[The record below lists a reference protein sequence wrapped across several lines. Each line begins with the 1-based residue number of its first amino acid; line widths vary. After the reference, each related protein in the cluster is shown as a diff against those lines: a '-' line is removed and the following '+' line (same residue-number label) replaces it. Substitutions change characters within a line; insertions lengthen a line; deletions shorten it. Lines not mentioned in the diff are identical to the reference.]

1 MNADLLKTHTVQTS
15 PAHRIRRIAVIDP
28 GVESFPTPLNPSLPW
43 RIADATPGTQ
53 VVRLDATRDGC
64 EQIAEILAHYTNL
77 EALHLISHG
86 QPGSVRLGNG
96 VLSDRTLPDSM
107 ASLKE
112 WGNALA
118 ADGEIWLYG
127 CCVGAG
133 DIGRRFI
140 QTFSEITG
148 KSVAA
153 STTPIGN
160 AALGGNWE
168 LDATVGDIRSSQAFK
183 EEDLARY
190 PGLLNINLANVIYAV
205 QANSRNIR
213 VLDLIDGSSEIFG
226 TLDFMTSAIAREAGS
241 GLVYYVEFRSF
252 GAGNQ
257 VGARVATWNPE
268 TGENRLLGT
277 LGRGNDN
284 SDPDD
289 VLANL
294 GGSIAKLA
302 QASPNTTNPDYQN
315 QLFALGS
322 STELFRIDRDTGKA
336 SYLGNISTVP
346 GSAPP
351 ANPNFV
357 GGGGDAAFDPNNPDI
372 LYVSE
377 AARTIN
383 GGTDTIRIFRV
394 DINTLEATYVG
405 DTGLP
410 RSESGS
416 LAFGDNGGLYL
427 TSEGNLYQVSST
439 DAEPTLIA
447 DLGFDLTDFASLPL
461 PSPQIDLQVSK
472 TDNLDTVSVGE
483 DVTYEI
489 TVTASDYIPPI
500 NLPDFELTQVEG
512 IVIEDLLPENID
524 FGNTGISVEIANGS
538 GDLVSTAIEDNRMTA
553 IVNLSLGAT
562 LTLRISGTVR
572 EGATGTISNTV
583 EVTPPRGFV
592 LVGNPPDN
600 EVDATDTTT
609 IITPVN
615 QPPIAEDDTVEVAQ
629 GAATRLP
636 ALQASDPDGAV
647 SRYTLTQ
654 LPVASEGELLLD
666 GDPVSVGQ
674 ILSGDRIDDLI
685 FQATAAFSG
694 TTFQFTA
701 TDNENATSS
710 AATITLTAGNL
721 PPETLD
727 ASNLI
732 SPGQARVLTGL
743 GGSDADGSVAAYRI
757 DTLPPANLGQL
768 RLNGTAVTVGEELT
782 PAELSRL
789 SFGAST
795 NFTQTLFTYTSIDN
809 SGTFDP
815 TPGTVVLSPPTVNL
829 PPNAQDRS
837 ATVSRGVATQLPALV
852 ATDADGTIASYTIV
866 QLPPTTAGVLYLGNP
881 SSGGTIVTA
890 GQTLEVDRVD
900 ELFFLST
907 SSFNGATFTYTATD
921 NAEVED
927 PTPAT
932 VFLSPL
938 G

>member
-277 LGRGNDN
+277 LGRGNGN

-346 GSAPP
+346 GSAPQP
-351 ANPNFV
+351 
-357 GGGGDAAFDPNNPDI
+357 
-372 LYVSE
+372 
-377 AARTIN
+377 
-383 GGTDTIRIFRV
+383 
-394 DINTLEATYVG
+394 
-405 DTGLP
+405 
-410 RSESGS
+410 
-416 LAFGDNGGLYL
+416 
-427 TSEGNLYQVSST
+427 
-439 DAEPTLIA
+439 
-447 DLGFDLTDFASLPL
+447 
-461 PSPQIDLQVSK
+461 
-472 TDNLDTVSVGE
+472 
-483 DVTYEI
+483 
-489 TVTASDYIPPI
+489 IP
-500 NLPDFELTQVEG
+500 
-512 IVIEDLLPENID
+512 
-524 FGNTGISVEIANGS
+524 
-538 GDLVSTAIEDNRMTA
+538 
-553 IVNLSLGAT
+553 
-562 LTLRISGTVR
+562 
-572 EGATGTISNTV
+572 
-583 EVTPPRGFV
+583 
-592 LVGNPPDN
+592 
-600 EVDATDTTT
+600 
-609 IITPVN
+609 
-615 QPPIAEDDTVEVAQ
+615 
-629 GAATRLP
+629 
-636 ALQASDPDGAV
+636 
-647 SRYTLTQ
+647 
-654 LPVASEGELLLD
+654 
-666 GDPVSVGQ
+666 
-674 ILSGDRIDDLI
+674 
-685 FQATAAFSG
+685 
-694 TTFQFTA
+694 
-701 TDNENATSS
+701 TSS
-710 AATITLTAGNL
+710 AVGAMPLSIPITQISSTSVRRHERSMAERIPFGFFGSISIPSKPPTLAIRVCPVPNRGRWHLETMGDCTSHLKATSIRF
-721 PPETLD
+721 PPPMPNRRSSPLWG
-727 ASNLI
+727 SI
-732 SPGQARVLTGL
+732 SP
-743 GGSDADGSVAAYRI
+743 
-757 DTLPPANLGQL
+757 TLPACHCL
-768 RLNGTAVTVGEELT
+768 RRKSTFRCRRRITWI
-782 PAELSRL
+782 PS
-789 SFGAST
+789 ASVKT
-795 NFTQTLFTYTSIDN
+795 
-809 SGTFDP
+809 
-815 TPGTVVLSPPTVNL
+815 
-829 PPNAQDRS
+829 
-837 ATVSRGVATQLPALV
+837 
-852 ATDADGTIASYTIV
+852 
-866 QLPPTTAGVLYLGNP
+866 
-881 SSGGTIVTA
+881 
-890 GQTLEVDRVD
+890 
-900 ELFFLST
+900 
-907 SSFNGATFTYTATD
+907 
-921 NAEVED
+921 
-927 PTPAT
+927 
-932 VFLSPL
+932 
-938 G
+938 